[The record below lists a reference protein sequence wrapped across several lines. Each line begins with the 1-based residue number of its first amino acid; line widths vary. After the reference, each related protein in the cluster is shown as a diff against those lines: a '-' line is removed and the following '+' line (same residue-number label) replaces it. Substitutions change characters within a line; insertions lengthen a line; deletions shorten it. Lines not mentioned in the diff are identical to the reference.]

1 MINRSVVFVGFCL
14 VPFLTL
20 AQDGQVFK
28 CTMNDNVRR
37 VEVVAL
43 EPGQSVPCE
52 VRYVKET
59 EAAGAEQVLWRAT
72 NEAGYC
78 EARAQEF
85 LEKLESW
92 GWHCDAGNR
101 EDSEN

>member
-1 MINRSVVFVGFCL
+1 MKRYAVFAGLFVFSVIVS
-14 VPFLTL
+14 
-20 AQDGQVFK
+20 AQDSQVFS
-28 CTMNDNVRR
+28 CTLHDNVRR
-37 VEVVAL
+37 VEVVTL

-59 EAAGAEQVLWRAT
+59 EAAGADQVLWRAV
-72 NEAGYC
+72 NEIGYC

-92 GWHCDAGNR
+92 GWKCDTGNR
-101 EDSEN
+101 DENEE